1 MLWYYKDIKL
11 MSQKEDT
18 KLYKRISI
26 RIVPDLSENLKVIA
40 QKRGL
45 SVNSLISEMAWD
57 FVEDW
62 KIKYENVRS
71 T

>member
-1 MLWYYKDIKL
+1 M
-11 MSQKEDT
+11 
-18 KLYKRISI
+18 YKRISI

>member
-1 MLWYYKDIKL
+1 MSWYYKDIKL
-11 MSQKEDT
+11 MTQKEDT

>member
-1 MLWYYKDIKL
+1 M
-11 MSQKEDT
+11 
-18 KLYKRISI
+18 YKRLSI
-26 RIVPDLSENLKVIA
+26 RIVEELAKDLGSIA

-62 KIKYENVRS
+62 KEKYENSGRGS
-71 T
+71 KQGYNYPPDL

>member
-1 MLWYYKDIKL
+1 MSWYYKDIKL